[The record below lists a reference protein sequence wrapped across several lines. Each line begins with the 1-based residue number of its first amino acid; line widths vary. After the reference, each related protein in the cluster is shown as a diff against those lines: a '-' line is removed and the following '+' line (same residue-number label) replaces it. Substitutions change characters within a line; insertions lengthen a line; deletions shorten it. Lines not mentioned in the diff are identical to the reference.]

1 MSDDPNYYIHLG
13 IAVRIPMAFEKF
25 CDRTYYSMTKEI
37 PEGIDESSDDAR
49 VKTIFHVFNKEKE
62 KVATF
67 NPSGEYHCLKD
78 SFKPIYER
86 MVEDIEYAAYKA
98 KKAQDEIDKK
108 LVERFEEEFN
118 INNQ

>member
-13 IAVRIPMAFEKF
+13 MAVRIPMAFEKF
-25 CDRTYYSMTKEI
+25 CDKTYSLEKEI
-37 PEGIDESSDDAR
+37 PESIEHTSDDAR

-67 NPSGEYHCLKD
+67 NPKGEFQCFKE
-78 SFKPIYER
+78 SFKLIYDR

-108 LVERFEEEFN
+108 LAERFEEDFN
-118 INNQ
+118 IDE

>member
-13 IAVRIPMAFEKF
+13 MAVRIPMAFEKF
-25 CDRTYYSMTKEI
+25 CDETYSLEKQI
-37 PEGIDESSDDAR
+37 PKGLDKSSDDAR
-49 VKTIFHVFNKEKE
+49 VKTIYHVFNKEKE

-67 NPSGEYHCLKD
+67 NPNGEFQCFKN
-78 SFKPIYER
+78 SFKTIYDR

-108 LVERFEEEFN
+108 LAERFEEEFSFDE
-118 INNQ
+118 

>member
-1 MSDDPNYYIHLG
+1 MSDNVDYYIHLG

-25 CDRTYYSMTKEI
+25 CDKNYSLKEEI
-37 PEGIDESSDDAR
+37 PEGIDESSEDAR
-49 VKTIFHVFNKEKE
+49 VKTIFHIFNKEKE

-67 NPSGEYHCLKD
+67 NPIGEYQCLKD
-78 SFKPIYER
+78 SFKDIFNR

-108 LVERFEEEFN
+108 LAERFDEE
-118 INNQ
+118 INLDV